1 MRRLRAW
8 VWLVVI
14 LGATVPFVT
23 AGLIMRPFTDFY
35 TRYRVITQWTRFS
48 LWLLERL
55 CGIRYRI
62 ETEENLPQ
70 EAAIVMAKHQS
81 AWETFAFQKMFP
93 PQTWVLKRELLRLP
107 LFGWGLALL
116 DPIAIDRSKGRK
128 AGEQLLAQGA
138 ERLRRGIWLIIFPE
152 GTRAA
157 VGEHKRF
164 KGGAARLA
172 EHTGAPVVPV
182 AHNAGLFW
190 PRKSLPQRSGTIT
203 VSIGPVI
210 ESRGRNAEEI
220 NAEAEAWIK
229 KRTAELEAQGKE
241 NA

>member
-1 MRRLRAW
+1 M
-8 VWLVVI
+8 
-14 LGATVPFVT
+14 
-23 AGLIMRPFTDFY
+23 
-35 TRYRVITQWTRFS
+35 
-48 LWLLERL
+48 
-55 CGIRYRI
+55 
-62 ETEENLPQ
+62 
-70 EAAIVMAKHQS
+70 
-81 AWETFAFQKMFP
+81 
-93 PQTWVLKRELLRLP
+93 
-107 LFGWGLALL
+107 
-116 DPIAIDRSKGRK
+116 
-128 AGEQLLAQGA
+128 AQGA

-229 KRTAELEAQGKE
+229 NRTAELEAQGRE